1 MNFEEKIHDRQG
13 VKCIYE
19 EIINTPNSV
28 IAIER
33 CDFDQLFDCNEGDV
47 EAIKI
52 SVDGASEKR
61 MANLLERIKTKVS
74 QHTKRLLLF
83 IIAPEQELN
92 MNEVYSLNDFL
103 NWFDIDVDCI
113 WGYSRDESSSDLKVA
128 IIVQK

>member
-1 MNFEEKIHDRQG
+1 MNFEEKIQDRKG

-19 EIINTPNSV
+19 EIINTPNSI

-83 IIAPEQELN
+83 I
-92 MNEVYSLNDFL
+92 
-103 NWFDIDVDCI
+103 CTRT
-113 WGYSRDESSSDLKVA
+113 GT
-128 IIVQK
+128 